1 MCYNVCDKVNC
12 VKGGHKASPMRR
24 TKTNDIF
31 SILTVWF
38 AWRFTADH
46 QMKTETR
53 AILNARH
60 DAERKSST

>member
-1 MCYNVCDKVNC
+1 
-12 VKGGHKASPMRR
+12 MRR